1 MLTIEDIIN
10 SVKEDVQKRIEWI
23 ELLGETVN
31 EIVSHV
37 AVGTIPDCYDT
48 LLEIAKQSKLVANW
62 YYLDEPQF
70 WDDTPINMIK
80 SSIFEFV
87 VTDVQHW
94 FEEKKEK

>member
-1 MLTIEDIIN
+1 MLTIEDIIK
-10 SVKEDVQKRIEWI
+10 SVKEDVQKRIKWI
-23 ELLGETVN
+23 ELHGETVN
-31 EIVSHV
+31 EIVSYV

-48 LLEIAKQSKLVANW
+48 LLEIAKQSKPVANW

-70 WDDTPINMIK
+70 WDTTSINMIK